1 MSFGFGLS
9 LLIDRVERVLPGVV
23 GIVGVVGIDGGDVA
37 EVPPVTAVV
46 IGDTVD
52 IPTVGASITWGVGG
66 GAFLLPL
73 AAFSRARRTAICVVG
88 FALSLSEN
96 LHARIASG
104 TVDLGHR
111 SRYTTVCAM
120 RLSASRLFLD
130 MLRKTFRR

>member
-9 LLIDRVERVLPGVV
+9 LLIDRVERVLLGVV
-23 GIVGVVGIDGGDVA
+23 GLVGVVDFDGGDVA

-52 IPTVGASITWGVGG
+52 IPTVGASITLGG
-66 GAFLLPL
+66 GAFLFPL
-73 AAFSRARRTAICVVG
+73 AAFSWARRTAICVVG

-111 SRYTTVCAM
+111 SR
-120 RLSASRLFLD
+120 
-130 MLRKTFRR
+130 

>member
-1 MSFGFGLS
+1 MSFGFGLH
-9 LLIDRVERVLPGVV
+9 RVERVLPGVV
-23 GIVGVVGIDGGDVA
+23 GIVGILGVDGGDVA

-52 IPTVGASITWGVGG
+52 IPTVRASITLGG
-66 GAFLLPL
+66 GAFLFPL

-111 SRYTTVCAM
+111 SR
-120 RLSASRLFLD
+120 
-130 MLRKTFRR
+130 

>member
-9 LLIDRVERVLPGVV
+9 LLIDRIERILSGVV
-23 GIVGVVGIDGGDVA
+23 GIVGVDGGDVL

-46 IGDTVD
+46 IGDTVN
-52 IPTVGASITWGVGG
+52 IPTVGASITLGG
-66 GAFLLPL
+66 GAFLFPL
-73 AAFSRARRTAICVVG
+73 TAFSRARRTAICIVV

-111 SRYTTVCAM
+111 SRYATVCAM
-120 RLSASRLFLD
+120 RLSARRPFPD
-130 MLRKTFRR
+130 MLRKTFR